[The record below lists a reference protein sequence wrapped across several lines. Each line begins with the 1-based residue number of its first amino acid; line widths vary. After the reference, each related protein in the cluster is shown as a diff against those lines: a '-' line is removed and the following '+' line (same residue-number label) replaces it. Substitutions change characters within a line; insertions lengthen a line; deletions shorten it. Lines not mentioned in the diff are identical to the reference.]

1 MFLETAPQ
9 RLRINPCIGAIGSE
23 SVRGFHTIELL
34 LFKDG
39 QNRKVLAE

>member
-1 MFLETAPQ
+1 MITDTKLSTVEDY
-9 RLRINPCIGAIGSE
+9 IGAIGSE

-39 QNRKVLAE
+39 SNRTVRSE